1 MSISVCPDG
10 EVAAQAVAHVEGPA
24 ELAEG
29 RLRRSSYLAL
39 RGVSCAWDAGVLT
52 LRGRLPS
59 YYLKQ
64 VAQASVAQVGG
75 VERVENRIEVVA
87 PDWAALFPV

>member
-1 MSISVCPDG
+1 MSIHVCPDG
-10 EVAAQAVAHVEGPA
+10 NVAAQVIGCLPGPA
-24 ELAEG
+24 ELAET
-29 RLRRSSYLAL
+29 RLQRSSYLAL
-39 RGVSCAWDAGVLT
+39 RGVSCGWEAGVLT

-64 VAQASVAQVGG
+64 VAQAAVAQVGG

-87 PDWAALFPV
+87 PDWAAPLPE